1 MSLIFAQML
10 KWVFATFAAMMCG
23 YLHWRHAE
31 ENYPFSNV
39 WRFSLFISGFLAGTL
54 GIWGLMLNYDFA
66 GVLVG
71 MIFGG
76 VPFGFISLCRF
87 PRYMQSMLPKKE
99 KIENGDK

>member
-1 MSLIFAQML
+1 MPLIFVQML
-10 KWVFATFAAMMCG
+10 KWVLAVAAAMICG

-31 ENYPFSNV
+31 ENYPFSNA

-54 GIWGLMLNYDFA
+54 GIWGLIASDDVS

-71 MIFGG
+71 MVFGG
-76 VPFGFISLCRF
+76 VPFGLMSLFAF
-87 PRYMQSMLPKKE
+87 PRKMQTVLPKKE